1 MNNQGLSIGYPDRL
15 SHCVHPPSG
24 NGWMQIT
31 PRDMVDP
38 CANSMRSPNAE
49 TIVHSLNLLVVRCRD
64 FEASLFFYTAFGLPF
79 QKSEMGQLMA
89 A

>member
-1 MNNQGLSIGYPDRL
+1 
-15 SHCVHPPSG
+15 
-24 NGWMQIT
+24 
-31 PRDMVDP
+31 
-38 CANSMRSPNAE
+38 MRSPNAE